1 MAVGLLMFTSTCTAR
16 CRTLLQWVLR
26 TSCRKSNWG
35 RPRQL
40 SLLPELTAREALL
53 FCCCSTEY
61 ISSSIRIVGWECC
74 LFPATEHSCAID
86 LLQGPAFRGII
97 PQGDS
102 YVPPAMVGLL
112 PCTTWELSDER
123 DGEDSL

>member
-16 CRTLLQWVLR
+16 CRTLLQRVLQ
-26 TSCRKSNWG
+26 SCRQSNWG

-40 SLLPELTAREALL
+40 TLLPELTAREALL

-61 ISSSIRIVGWECC
+61 ISSSIRIAGWERC
-74 LFPATEHSCAID
+74 LFPATEQSWAID
-86 LLQGPAFRGII
+86 LLQGPAFRGIM

-102 YVPPAMVGLL
+102 YAPPPMVRLL

-123 DGEDSL
+123 DEEDSL